1 MRTNMTNSALT
12 RLVAIASA
20 PVRTLSS
27 CAWITRI
34 SMQDAMQPIR
44 WRRRKPSAG
53 KQRSKT
59 TMPSRSELRQYY
71 EIGAQLAPAIHQHQD
86 WPYEVPHSRYVAYM
100 APPHDVGGEADAP
113 VRYEEKEEEEWELN
127 TYVTC
132 EVLGWRGVW
141 NAEERRR
148 RGNNDL
154 GLSLYYGFP
163 YYGRWIWAAARMLVD
178 KNHVSLTEL
187 LEKIA
192 EVRAR
197 YEKR

>member
-1 MRTNMTNSALT
+1 
-12 RLVAIASA
+12 
-20 PVRTLSS
+20 
-27 CAWITRI
+27 
-34 SMQDAMQPIR
+34 
-44 WRRRKPSAG
+44 
-53 KQRSKT
+53 
-59 TMPSRSELRQYY
+59 MPSRNDLRQYY
-71 EIGAQLAPAIHQHQD
+71 EIGAQLAPAVHQHQD
-86 WPYEVPHSRYVAYM
+86 WPYEVPHPRYVVYM

-132 EVLGWRGVW
+132 EVLGWRGAW

-197 YEKR
+197 HETR